1 MRSRKIDT
9 EDFFTRYFRYIGES
23 EAPPIYHRWTALS
36 IIGALLGRKVWLP
49 FGTSEIY
56 PNQYIM
62 LMGSAGARKGTAINP
77 GRKLLRLAGYDTF
90 AADAVSKEMFLAD
103 MGRKDSEPLDLD
115 VETLCDDN
123 PTETYVIAEEFNDFI
138 GQGDL
143 PFVTRLT
150 KLWDNLDEYR
160 HPKLHGKSVYIY
172 KPTVNILSANTQQ
185 NFSMAIPPEA
195 IGNGF
200 CSRFLFI
207 HSEPTGIQI
216 TFPAPPDLADRDWL
230 VERLKRIK
238 ACCSGP
244 MTIAQDA
251 RKIFDRIYKEFKPI
265 DDHRFQHYSTRRFTH
280 LLKLCIIIA
289 AADTRRII
297 TTADAINANTVLHY
311 AERRMPKALGEFGK
325 ARNSSTAA
333 AILDVLNRAS
343 EPKTVNEIWKFVSKD
358 LNKYAELQDIIVG
371 LTKAEKIQL
380 VKIGR
385 KQGYLPLHTERTEW
399 DDALLNLDYLTEGEQ
414 E

>member
-1 MRSRKIDT
+1 MSN
-9 EDFFTRYFRYIGES
+9 DFFDRYFQYIGKSES
-23 EAPPIYHRWTALS
+23 PMIYHRWTALS
-36 IIGALLGRKVWLP
+36 IIGALLGRQAWLP
-49 FGTSEIY
+49 FGNSEIY

-103 MGRKDSEPLDLD
+103 MGKKNNEALELDL
-115 VETLCDDN
+115 ETLVDDN
-123 PTETYVIAEEFNDFI
+123 PAETFVVAEEFNDFI

-172 KPTVNILSANTQQ
+172 KPTVSILSANTQQ
-185 NFSMAIPPEA
+185 NFAMAIPAEA

-216 TFPAPPDLADRDWL
+216 TFPTTPSETDRAWL
-230 VERLKRIK
+230 VDRLKEIRIK
-238 ACCSGP
+238 CKGP
-244 MTIAQDA
+244 MRIDEDA
-251 RKIFDRIYKEFKPI
+251 LETFDKIYKKFKPL
-265 DDHRFQHYSTRRFTH
+265 DDYRFQHYSTRRFTH
-280 LLKLCIIIA
+280 LLKLCIIITCA
-289 AADTRRII
+289 NLRMTI
-297 TTADAINANTVLHY
+297 TKEDAINANTILSA
-311 AERRMPKALGEFGK
+311 AEKKMPKALGEFGK
-325 ARNSSTAA
+325 ARNSSVAA
-333 AILDVLNRAS
+333 TILDVLNRS
-343 EPKTVNEIWKFVSKD
+343 VEPKSMNDLWKFVSKD
-358 LNKYAELQDIIVG
+358 LNKITELQDIVLG

-385 KQGYLPLHTERTEW
+385 KQGYLPLHVLQEDW
-399 DDALLNLDYLTEGEQ
+399 DSSLLNLEYLTEGEL

>member
-1 MRSRKIDT
+1 
-9 EDFFTRYFRYIGES
+9 
-23 EAPPIYHRWTALS
+23 
-36 IIGALLGRKVWLP
+36 
-49 FGTSEIY
+49 
-56 PNQYIM
+56 
-62 LMGSAGARKGTAINP
+62 
-77 GRKLLRLAGYDTF
+77 
-90 AADAVSKEMFLAD
+90 
-103 MGRKDSEPLDLD
+103 
-115 VETLCDDN
+115 
-123 PTETYVIAEEFNDFI
+123 
-138 GQGDL
+138 
-143 PFVTRLT
+143 
-150 KLWDNLDEYR
+150 
-160 HPKLHGKSVYIY
+160 
-172 KPTVNILSANTQQ
+172 
-185 NFSMAIPPEA
+185 
-195 IGNGF
+195 
-200 CSRFLFI
+200 
-207 HSEPTGIQI
+207 
-216 TFPAPPDLADRDWL
+216 
-230 VERLKRIK
+230 
-238 ACCSGP
+238 

-251 RKIFDRIYKEFKPI
+251 RKTFDRIYKEFKPI

-289 AADTRRII
+289 AADTRRVI